1 MRLRPPHR
9 PRNSLRSSGLARPLS
24 NVVLIEARRHE
35 DERGWFSE
43 TYSAR
48 RLADL
53 GIADVF
59 PQDNQSWSRTAGT
72 VRGLHFQRP
81 PAAQAKLVAC
91 LRGRILD
98 VVVDLRVGSPSYGRS
113 LAVELSD
120 RGEQLFVPV
129 GFAHGFV
136 TLTDDVTVAYK
147 VSSLYDAAAEGGLA
161 WNDPALAID
170 WPLAAGQAVV
180 SERDAAL
187 PSLARLDSPF
197 VYEGG
202 GPLSLTRA

>member
-1 MRLRPPHR
+1 MTQAVP
-9 PRNSLRSSGLARPLS
+9 
-24 NVVLIEARRHE
+24 NVVLIAARRHE

-53 GIADVF
+53 GIACGF

-81 PAAQAKLVAC
+81 PAAQAKLVGC

-98 VVVDLRVGSPSYGRS
+98 VVVDLRVGSPSFGRS
-113 LAVELSD
+113 LTVELTD
-120 RGEQLFVPV
+120 GGDQLFVPV

-147 VSSLYDAAAEGGLA
+147 VSSLYDAGAEGGLA
-161 WNDPALAID
+161 WNDPALGID
-170 WPLAAGQAVV
+170 WPLVAGRSVV

-187 PSLARLDSPF
+187 PPLALLDSPF
-197 VYEGG
+197 AYEGG
-202 GPLSLTRA
+202 GPLTLTRA